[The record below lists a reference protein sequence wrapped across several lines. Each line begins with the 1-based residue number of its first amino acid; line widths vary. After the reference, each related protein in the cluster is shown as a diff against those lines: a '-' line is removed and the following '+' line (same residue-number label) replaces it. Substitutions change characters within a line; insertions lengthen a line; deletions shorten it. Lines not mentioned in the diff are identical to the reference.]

1 MSAPRVGLVG
11 RVRAMPVF
19 AVSPSTEPYR
29 VARVVLIVIGVA
41 IGVVGGVILLNDVA
55 PKRYVGLATW
65 LIVAVI
71 LHDVVLAPVLVA
83 AGLAFLR
90 VRERLRIGRLA
101 ATIVQGALVVAGV
114 LTAIGVPGLLA
125 NRRGSANPTIATTPY
140 LLSLVIVW
148 GVAVVVVAVA
158 LALPRLI
165 ERRARKK

>member
-1 MSAPRVGLVG
+1 MSAPRIGLLG

-29 VARVVLIVIGVA
+29 VARIVLIVIGVA

-55 PKRYVGLATW
+55 PKRFVGLATW
-65 LIVAVI
+65 LIVAVV
-71 LHDVVLAPVLVA
+71 LHDAVLAPVLVA

-125 NRRGSANPTIATTPY
+125 NRRGSANMTIATTPY
-140 LLSLVIVW
+140 LLS
-148 GVAVVVVAVA
+148 VAVVWVAAAVVIAAA
-158 LALPRLI
+158 LVLPRAI
-165 ERRARKK
+165 ERRARRK